1 MRVGA
6 LVSLVLLPA
15 IARATAPPVDDL
27 LAQLA
32 KARAGVQT
40 LAGEFTQRNQVK
52 LFKKEVRSKGRL
64 YFRAPR
70 QIRWEYL
77 EPDPS
82 VLVLD
87 GERAVLRQPGSE
99 ARTFDLQTDA
109 TLRAVFDQLLLW
121 LSPGGMA
128 GARRDYE
135 LASAGTAAEPVL
147 LLQPKAGSPVAKA
160 FQRIELRVDLKS
172 GLLRSLLLVEK
183 NGDEKEIAFTSLR
196 KNATLPPDAFQ

>member
-1 MRVGA
+1 MRSVA

-15 IARATAPPVDDL
+15 VARATPPPVDQVL
-27 LAQLA
+27 TQLEQ
-32 KARAGVQT
+32 ARTGVQT
-40 LAGEFTQRNQVK
+40 LAGEFTQRNKVK
-52 LFKKEVRSKGRL
+52 LFKQEVRSKGRL

-87 GERAVLRQPGSE
+87 GDRAVLRQPGAE
-99 ARTFDLQTDA
+99 ARTFDLQADA
-109 TLRAVFDQLLLW
+109 TMRAVFDQLLLW
-121 LSPGGMA
+121 LQPGGMA

-135 LASAGTAAEPVL
+135 LSSAGTAAEPVL
-147 LLQPKAGSPVAKA
+147 LLAPKAGSAVAKA
-160 FQRIELRVDLKS
+160 FQRIELRVDLRS

-183 NGDEKEIAFTSLR
+183 NGDEKEIAFTSLK
-196 KNATLPPDAFQ
+196 KNATLPQDAFK